1 MIGQNHEAGKQRRS
15 CCTEAVAGD
24 NARLLGERVL
34 QPHPELGEARKKSR
48 IVFERIGGTFTVVN
62 KIGQRRRSPKNQGG
76 YWTKIFDSKRNTI
89 IRQFSLIPLARARI
103 DRWAQLRDITIG
115 CHGWELPCP

>member
-48 IVFERIGGTFTVVN
+48 VHWAKSIVFERIGGPFTVVN

-89 IRQFSLIPLARARI
+89 IRQFNLIPLARARI
-103 DRWAQLRDITIG
+103 DR
-115 CHGWELPCP
+115 